1 MTSLQEASQKQRT
14 PAGPSPAGVRTARRT
29 AVRVFRPQRSLPAA
43 VAAVSVAVVGGLAVA
58 VTTAGGDGAPS
69 PLTGIDGSL
78 SRVSSTPWEA
88 PEAMVL
94 SAVAAAVGLTLV
106 LTALLPGTGGH
117 LALRTDDRD
126 TVAGL
131 TRRGL
136 RDILAVEARGVDGVG
151 SVRVRVRGGSRTVR
165 IEVRT
170 HIREA
175 GWLGERVE
183 AVVRRRVEDLRPLR
197 APRVVVRLREEA

>member
-58 VTTAGGDGAPS
+58 VTTAGADGAPS

-151 SVRVRVRGGSRTVR
+151 SVRVRGGSRTVR

>member
-58 VTTAGGDGAPS
+58 VTTAGADGAPS

-131 TRRGL
+131 
-136 RDILAVEARGVDGVG
+136 DGVG
-151 SVRVRVRGGSRTVR
+151 SVRVRGGSRTVR

>member
-1 MTSLQEASQKQRT
+1 MTSLQEASQAQRT
-14 PAGPSPAGVRTARRT
+14 PAGPSPAGDRSARRT

-43 VAAVSVAVVGGLAVA
+43 VAAASVAVVGGLAVA
-58 VTTAGGDGAPS
+58 VTTAGAGGAPS
-69 PLTGIDGSL
+69 PLPGIGGGL

-106 LTALLPGTGGH
+106 LTALLPGAGGH

-131 TRRGL
+131 SRRGL

-151 SVRVRVRGGSRTVR
+151 SVRVRGGRRTVR

-175 GWLGERVE
+175 GWLGERVD
-183 AVVRRRVEDLRPLR
+183 AVVRQRVEDLRPLR